1 MSLRIYGNRALQTLP
16 GLQARPTSSRVREA
30 LFNILQGQIEGSRWL
45 DLCAGVGTIGA
56 EVLCRGASS
65 VVGIERSPQACQVI
79 IANWNRVAAPD
90 QFQVIRGD
98 AVRSLSRSS
107 LQDPFDF
114 IYFDP
119 PYESDLYGKLMPL
132 LSGPLAT
139 TGIVIVEHDLGQN
152 LPDYTTGLQRI
163 DQRRYGK
170 TQLSFYE
177 RSTENEVTQ

>member
-56 EVLCRGASS
+56 EVLCRGADS
-65 VVGIERSPQACQVI
+65 VVGIERSAQACRVI
-79 IANWNRVAAPD
+79 AVNWGRVAAAD
-90 QFQVIRGD
+90 RFRVIRGD
-98 AVRSLSRSS
+98 ALGILSRSQP
-107 LQDPFDF
+107 QDPFDF

-119 PYESDLYGKLMPL
+119 PYASDLYGKLLPL
-132 LSGPLAT
+132 LSKRLVA
-139 TGIVIVEHDLGQN
+139 TGIAIVEHDLDQN
-152 LPDYTTGLQRI
+152 LPEHSTGLQRI
-163 DQRRYGK
+163 DRRRYGK

-177 RSTENEVTQ
+177 RSQHPEDPQ